1 MLNLKNNHRI
11 AKALTSSAVIALT
24 LLGVQSAA
32 HADQITVKAGDTLSA
47 LAKQYNTTTDQLA
60 KANNISNVNLITVGQ
75 QLNTDG
81 SAQTSTNTQTVTVK
95 AGDTLSG
102 LAAEYGTTVDQ
113 IVADNNLGSADVILH
128 IGQQLTI
135 NGTAQADNTNTA
147 QTTAQE
153 AYQQTQTPTTQTQS
167 LPASR
172 YGYNQ
177 TSTGYQG
184 ASTAQNSNNY
194 SGYSNSSSL
203 SGSEEAAKAWIV
215 ARESGGNYNAQNGQ
229 YIGKYQ
235 LSSSYLNGD
244 YSPANQDRV
253 ADQYVKNRYG
263 SWSAAQQHWQAN
275 GWY

>member
-1 MLNLKNNHRI
+1 MNLNHKQHRT
-11 AKALTSSAVIALT
+11 AKTLASSAVIALT
-24 LLGVQSAA
+24 LLGAQSAA

-81 SAQTSTNTQTVTVK
+81 SSTQGGKQTITVK
-95 AGDTLSG
+95 AGDTLSA

-113 IVADNNLGSADVILH
+113 IVADNNLGSADVILQV
-128 IGQQLTI
+128 GQQLTI
-135 NGTAQADNTNTA
+135 NGTAQGNGESA

-153 AYQQTQTPTTQTQS
+153 AYQQTQTAPTQTQS
-167 LPASR
+167 LPSSR

-177 TSTGYQG
+177 ASTGYQG
-184 ASTAQNSNNY
+184 TASTQS
-194 SGYSNSSSL
+194 SGYSNNSGYSSNL
-203 SGSEEAAKAWIV
+203 SGSEESAKAWIV

>member
-1 MLNLKNNHRI
+1 MNLNHKQHRT
-11 AKALTSSAVIALT
+11 AKTLASSAVIALT
-24 LLGVQSAA
+24 LLGAQSAA

-75 QLNTDG
+75 QLNIDG
-81 SAQTSTNTQTVTVK
+81 SSTQGGKQTITVK

-113 IVADNNLGSADVILH
+113 IVADNNLGSADTILQ
-128 IGQQLTI
+128 IGQQLII
-135 NGTAQADNTNTA
+135 NGTA

-153 AYQQTQTPTTQTQS
+153 AYQQTQTAPTQTQS
-167 LPASR
+167 LPSSR

-177 TSTGYQG
+177 ASTGYQG
-184 ASTAQNSNNY
+184 TASTQS
-194 SGYSNSSSL
+194 SGYSNNSGYSSNL
-203 SGSEEAAKAWIV
+203 SGSEESAKAWIV

>member
-1 MLNLKNNHRI
+1 MNLNHKQHRT
-11 AKALTSSAVIALT
+11 AKTLASSAVIALT
-24 LLGVQSAA
+24 LLGAQSAA

-75 QLNTDG
+75 QLNIDG
-81 SAQTSTNTQTVTVK
+81 SSTQGGKQTITVK
-95 AGDTLSG
+95 AGDTLSA

-113 IVADNNLGSADVILH
+113 IVADNNLGSADAILQ
-128 IGQQLTI
+128 IGQQLII
-135 NGTAQADNTNTA
+135 NGTAQGNDESA

-167 LPASR
+167 LPSSR

-177 TSTGYQG
+177 ASTGYQG
-184 ASTAQNSNNY
+184 TASTQS
-194 SGYSNSSSL
+194 SGYSNNSGYSSNL
-203 SGSEEAAKAWIV
+203 SGSEESAKAWIV

>member
-11 AKALTSSAVIALT
+11 AKTLTSSAVIALT

-60 KANNISNVNLITVGQ
+60 KANNVSNVNLITVGQ

-81 SAQTSTNTQTVTVK
+81 SAQTSTNTQTVIVK

-102 LAAEYGTTVDQ
+102 LAAKYGTTVDQ
-113 IVADNNLGSADVILH
+113 IVADNNLGSADAILH
-128 IGQQLTI
+128 IGQQLII

-177 TSTGYQG
+177 ASTGYQG

-194 SGYSNSSSL
+194 SGYSGSSL

>member
-1 MLNLKNNHRI
+1 MNLNHKQHRT
-11 AKALTSSAVIALT
+11 AKTLASSAVIALT
-24 LLGVQSAA
+24 LLGAQSAA

-81 SAQTSTNTQTVTVK
+81 SSTQGGRQTITVK

-113 IVADNNLGSADVILH
+113 IVADNNLGSADVILQV
-128 IGQQLTI
+128 GQQLTI
-135 NGTAQADNTNTA
+135 NGTAQGNGESA

-153 AYQQTQTPTTQTQS
+153 AYQQTQTAPTQTQS
-167 LPASR
+167 LPSSR

-177 TSTGYQG
+177 ASTGYQG
-184 ASTAQNSNNY
+184 TASTQS
-194 SGYSNSSSL
+194 SGYSNNSGYSSNL
-203 SGSEEAAKAWIV
+203 SGSEESAKAWIV

>member
-1 MLNLKNNHRI
+1 MNLNHKQHRTVKML
-11 AKALTSSAVIALT
+11 ASSAVIALT
-24 LLGVQSAA
+24 LLGAQSAA

-60 KANNISNVNLITVGQ
+60 KANNISNANLITVGQ

-81 SAQTSTNTQTVTVK
+81 SSTQGGKQTITVK
-95 AGDTLSG
+95 AGDTLSA

-113 IVADNNLGSADVILH
+113 IVADNNLGSADAILQ

-135 NGTAQADNTNTA
+135 NGTAQGNDESA

-153 AYQQTQTPTTQTQS
+153 AYQQTQTAPMQTQS
-167 LPASR
+167 LPSSR

-177 TSTGYQG
+177 ASTGYQG
-184 ASTAQNSNNY
+184 TASTQS
-194 SGYSNSSSL
+194 SGYSNNSGYSSNL
-203 SGSEEAAKAWIV
+203 SGSEESAKAWIV

>member
-1 MLNLKNNHRI
+1 MNLNHKQHRT
-11 AKALTSSAVIALT
+11 AKTLASSAVIALT
-24 LLGVQSAA
+24 LLGAQSAA

-81 SAQTSTNTQTVTVK
+81 SSTQGGKQTITVK

-113 IVADNNLGSADVILH
+113 IVADNNLGSADVILQV
-128 IGQQLTI
+128 GQQLTI
-135 NGTAQADNTNTA
+135 NGTAQGNGESA

-153 AYQQTQTPTTQTQS
+153 AYQQTQTAPTQTQS
-167 LPASR
+167 LPSSR

-177 TSTGYQG
+177 ASTGYQG
-184 ASTAQNSNNY
+184 TASTQS
-194 SGYSNSSSL
+194 SGYSNNSGYSSNL
-203 SGSEEAAKAWIV
+203 SGSEESAKAWIV

>member
-1 MLNLKNNHRI
+1 MNLNHKQHRT
-11 AKALTSSAVIALT
+11 AKTLASSAVIALT
-24 LLGVQSAA
+24 LLGAQSAA

-60 KANNISNVNLITVGQ
+60 KTNNISNVNLITVGQ

-81 SAQTSTNTQTVTVK
+81 SSTQGGKQTITVK
-95 AGDTLSG
+95 AGDTLSA

-113 IVADNNLGSADVILH
+113 IVADNNLGSADVILQV
-128 IGQQLTI
+128 GQQLTI
-135 NGTAQADNTNTA
+135 NGTAQGNGESA

-153 AYQQTQTPTTQTQS
+153 AYQQTQTAPTQTQS
-167 LPASR
+167 LPSSR

-177 TSTGYQG
+177 ASTGYQG
-184 ASTAQNSNNY
+184 TASTQS
-194 SGYSNSSSL
+194 SGYSNNSGYSSNL
-203 SGSEEAAKAWIV
+203 SGSEESAKAWIV

>member
-1 MLNLKNNHRI
+1 MNLNHKQHRT
-11 AKALTSSAVIALT
+11 AKALASSAVIALT
-24 LLGVQSAA
+24 LLGAQSAA

-47 LAKQYNTTTDQLA
+47 LAKQYNTTIDQLA
-60 KANNISNVNLITVGQ
+60 KTNNISNVNLITVGQ

-81 SAQTSTNTQTVTVK
+81 SSTQGGKQTITVK
-95 AGDTLSG
+95 AGDTLSA

-128 IGQQLTI
+128 VGQQLTI
-135 NGTAQADNTNTA
+135 NGTA

-153 AYQQTQTPTTQTQS
+153 AYQQTQTAPTQTQS
-167 LPASR
+167 LPSSR

-177 TSTGYQG
+177 ASTGYQG
-184 ASTAQNSNNY
+184 TASTQS
-194 SGYSNSSSL
+194 SGYSNNSGYSSNL
-203 SGSEEAAKAWIV
+203 SGSEESAKAWIV